1 MGPDRVPGIMV
12 CDGGGD
18 RDAGGLFSG
27 GQSRNAELPFAC
39 WARAMSTVLRAD
51 RAAWTPQLREPSAAA
66 AGWPYGLG
74 PAVTWAKMAVRLEP
88 RLREP

>member
-1 MGPDRVPGIMV
+1 
-12 CDGGGD
+12 
-18 RDAGGLFSG
+18 
-27 GQSRNAELPFAC
+27 
-39 WARAMSTVLRAD
+39 MSTVLRAD

-74 PAVTWAKMAVRLEP
+74 PAVTWAKLAVRLEP